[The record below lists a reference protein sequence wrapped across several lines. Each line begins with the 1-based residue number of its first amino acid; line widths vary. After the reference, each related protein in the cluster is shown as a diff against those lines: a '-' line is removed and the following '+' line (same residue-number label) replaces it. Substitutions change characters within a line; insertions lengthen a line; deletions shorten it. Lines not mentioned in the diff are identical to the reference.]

1 MMHNVSVK
9 DLTQELS
16 VVQDELVQTKRKLL
30 KTMLH
35 NERLKLL
42 GNSVCV
48 EKMGEE
54 EAAEEE
60 NSAPLTGFVQTF
72 PPLQDKTRHKSVE
85 ELTSEL
91 KAVEEAIISGKKQVL
106 RVSKRLEVDQFKRSK
121 EEQDASSD

>member
-1 MMHNVSVK
+1 MIHNVSVK

-16 VVQDELVQTKRKLL
+16 LVQDELVQTKRKLL

-42 GNSVCV
+42 GNSLCV
-48 EKMGEE
+48 EKMEE

-60 NSAPLTGFVQTF
+60 NSLSLTGFVQTF
-72 PPLQDKTRHKSVE
+72 PPLQDKARHKSVE